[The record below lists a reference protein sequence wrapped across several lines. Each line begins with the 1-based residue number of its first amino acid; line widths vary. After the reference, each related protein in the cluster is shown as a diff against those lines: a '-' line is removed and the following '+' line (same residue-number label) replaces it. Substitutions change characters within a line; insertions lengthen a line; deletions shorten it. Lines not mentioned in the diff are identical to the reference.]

1 MKKPKHIDSLKDQA
15 DLIITYIEGFFMI
28 LLNEE
33 KSQKEINYSLIK
45 LLNIIKNI
53 KLHLFTEQFIELY
66 ILFIE
71 L

>member
-45 LLNIIKNI
+45 LLDIYYK
-53 KLHLFTEQFIELY
+53 KY
-66 ILFIE
+66 
-71 L
+71 